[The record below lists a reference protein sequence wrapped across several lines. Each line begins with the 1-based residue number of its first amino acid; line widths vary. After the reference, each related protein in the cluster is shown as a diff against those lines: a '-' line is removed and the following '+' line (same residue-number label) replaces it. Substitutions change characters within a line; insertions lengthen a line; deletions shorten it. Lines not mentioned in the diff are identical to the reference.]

1 MKSLIHKTLFFAA
14 MTMMLSS
21 CGNDWLDLLPS
32 TSIETGEAVKNIGD
46 ARSSVNGIY
55 LQFRSVASYGGKMS
69 WHADVAG
76 DDMRTWGNSST
87 RSGKTYRYDYHPQD
101 APSDLWSQP
110 YTIIR
115 YANNLL
121 SLIDHIEILPAQE
134 AERDYIKGEALMA
147 RALAHFD
154 ICRIYGYPYLKDG
167 GASLGAFI
175 IKSPV
180 AADVK
185 PTRNTV
191 AECYNDL
198 IIPDL
203 LAAIPMLSENR
214 TASRARFNK
223 WAAKLLLSR
232 VYLYKGDYTNAL
244 REAEECIAGAEAAGF
259 ALYTNT
265 NYLQQWQTKYSN
277 ESLFE
282 VANITGQTSGVD
294 GAPNWYSANSSN
306 AYHEMGLTK
315 PFYDML
321 NADPDD
327 VRLKVLRMG
336 VNYPNAFPA
345 FILKYTSGGNIAQ
358 EANVIVFRLSE
369 AYLNAAEAAAQLGN
383 QNDKALK
390 YLNAIVSRAN
400 PANSVTGTVSPEM
413 ALNERRKELFGEGH
427 RAFDLLRNGMTI
439 YRTEDEYNGMFLS
452 DHARVIDWNNFRC
465 ILPIPIAEMETNP
478 NMLQNPWGGN

>member
-1 MKSLIHKTLFFAA
+1 MKTIYNIFFF
-14 MTMMLSS
+14 TVMMILSS
-21 CGNDWLDLLPS
+21 CGNEWLNLLPS
-32 TSIETGEAVKNIGD
+32 TSIESSEAVKNITD

-55 LQFRSVASYGGKMS
+55 LQFRSVGSYGGKLS
-69 WHADVAG
+69 WYADITG

-87 RSGKTYRYDYHPQD
+87 RSGKAYRYDYNPQD

-115 YANNLL
+115 FANNLL
-121 SLIDHIEILPAQE
+121 SLIDKIEVLPAQV

-154 ICRIYGYPYLKDG
+154 LCRVYGYPYMKDD

-175 IKSPV
+175 VTSPV
-180 AADVK
+180 EADAK

-203 LAAIPMLSENR
+203 LSAIPMLSTDR
-214 TASRARFNK
+214 TASRARFNR

-232 VYLYKGDYTNAL
+232 VYLYKGDNANAL
-244 REAEECIAGAEAAGF
+244 HEAEECIEGAELAGY
-259 ALYTNT
+259 ALYTNA
-265 NYLQQWQTKYSN
+265 NYLAQWQTKYST

-282 VANITGQTSGVD
+282 IVNITGQTSGAD
-294 GAPNWYSANSSN
+294 GAPNWYAANSSN

-315 PFYDML
+315 HFYDML

-327 VRLKVLRMG
+327 ARLTVLRMG
-336 VNYPNAFPA
+336 TNYPNAFPA
-345 FILKYTSGGNIAQ
+345 FILKYTSGGNVAQ
-358 EANVIVFRLSE
+358 ESNVIVFRLSE
-369 AYLNAAEAAAQLGN
+369 AYLNAAEAAAKLN

-390 YLNAIVSRAN
+390 YLNAIVNRAN
-400 PANSVTGTVSPEM
+400 PDKSVEGTITLEM
-413 ALNERRKELFGEGH
+413 VLNERRKELFGEGH
-427 RAFDLLRNGMTI
+427 RAFDLLRNGITI
-439 YRTEDEYNGMFLS
+439 YRTEDAYNGMFLS

-465 ILPIPIAEMETNP
+465 ILPIPIGEVETNP
-478 NMLQNPWGGN
+478 NILENPWGDN